1 MANLETLL
9 CSLKAILSCN
19 AINASHVNLICD
31 HIKSSNVW
39 IRRTRGLMIWGTQQA
54 KEYWQALS
62 ILSSGSPRWAEVLGT
77 FQKEKKKKSYFQIL
91 SSINIQVHMFWCK
104 VTVPLKNA
112 WFQLLWGVKGWS
124 LPLSQRWLHG
134 NFLLGGYFLQ
144 LWTNDSFS
152 GWLFSSYLNG
162 CFSQASWLT
171 ALWTGKADR

>member
-77 FQKEKKKKSYFQIL
+77 FQKEKKKVLLPNFIL
-91 SSINIQVHMFWCK
+91 HQYSSPYVLMQGDSASEKCMISAALRSERLEPPIK
-104 VTVPLKNA
+104 PALIA
-112 WFQLLWGVKGWS
+112 WKF
-124 LPLSQRWLHG
+124 PA
-134 NFLLGGYFLQ
+134 
-144 LWTNDSFS
+144 
-152 GWLFSSYLNG
+152 GWLFSSTVN
-162 CFSQASWLT
+162 
-171 ALWTGKADR
+171 